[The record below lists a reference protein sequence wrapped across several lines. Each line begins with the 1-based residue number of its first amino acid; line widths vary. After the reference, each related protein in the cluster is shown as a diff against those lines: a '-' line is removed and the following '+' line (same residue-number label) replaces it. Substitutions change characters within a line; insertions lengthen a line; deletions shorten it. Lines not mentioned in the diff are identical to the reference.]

1 MFNKKSMK
9 CSSSH
14 NAIFVLFF
22 RQSSCFPSLLKEKSD
37 EEEKLWFST
46 CFSVKIFSFVSL
58 KQARNPGTVEKR
70 IANSDWR
77 TDRLMNWHDGLTGV
91 QYLSE
96 YILRSKKGTLKNPGE
111 TFFKNLLNHFWRK
124 NPVAQWKWV
133 GLNLLYHFWNRGEN
147 SE

>member
-1 MFNKKSMK
+1 MLFFVYIYGPLYACKKIIAFSTDMSANEGGGGGSVVNILSAMK
-9 CSSSH
+9 C
-14 NAIFVLFF
+14 IL
-22 RQSSCFPSLLKEKSD
+22 
-37 EEEKLWFST
+37 
-46 CFSVKIFSFVSL
+46 SVKF

-77 TDRLMNWHDGLTGV
+77 TDKLMNWHDGLTGV